1 MAEARK
7 VVFKGDYI
15 PRSGR
20 DAWGKDWERSG
31 VSYDTPKK
39 KSG

>member
-1 MAEARK
+1 LAEARK

-20 DAWGKDWERSG
+20 DAWGVDWERSG
-31 VSYDTPKK
+31 VSYHTPEKI
-39 KSG
+39 GG